1 MYTRPFWIQ
10 RIEQAWKKRSIV
22 WLSGVRR
29 VGKTTLARMLPDT
42 VYLNCDLPSV
52 CRMLTDP
59 ESFYDGLKNG
69 TTVVFDEVHRLD
81 DPSRLLKIAADVYPH
96 LKVLATG
103 SSTLVATRKFRD
115 SLTGRKHMIYLPPV
129 LWMECPGEFGI
140 TDIDHRLLHGGLP
153 ESLLSQKKEA
163 AFFSEWMDSFYAR
176 DIQELFG
183 IRNRTGFMKLL
194 HLLMRQSG
202 GFIDYTNLA
211 QLSELS
217 RPTVKA
223 HVEAMCAAH
232 AVFLLPPFHG
242 GGRREITQ
250 RPKCYAFDTG
260 FVTFAKGWDSIREED
275 RGLLWEHLVLDTL
288 RTGTEN
294 HTIYYWRD
302 KTGREVDFVI
312 KGNGRQVDAV
322 ECKIN
327 PDRFEPESLTVFRE
341 NYLEGKNYVVSPD
354 VKTPYQQRFGKLMV
368 RYCNVNH
375 LPCLEA

>member
-1 MYTRPFWIQ
+1 MYKRPFWIQ
-10 RIEQAWKKRSIV
+10 RIEQAWKNRSIV

-59 ESFYDGLKNG
+59 EFFYDGLGKG
-69 TTVVFDEVHRLD
+69 ATVVFDEVHRLEE
-81 DPSRLLKIAADVYPH
+81 PSRLLKIAADVYPH
-96 LKVLATG
+96 LKMLATG
-103 SSTLVATRKFRD
+103 SSTLVASRKFRD
-115 SLTGRKHMIYLPPV
+115 SLTGRKYMIYLPPV
-129 LWMECPGEFGI
+129 LWMECLSEFGI
-140 TDIDHRLLHGGLP
+140 TGLDRRMLHGGLP
-153 ESLLSQKKEA
+153 EPLLSPKKET

-176 DIQELFG
+176 DIQELFS

-223 HVEAMCAAH
+223 HVEVMCIAH

-250 RPKCYAFDTG
+250 RPKCYTFDTG

-288 RTGTEN
+288 RTGMDYR
-294 HTIYYWRD
+294 TIYYWRD
-302 KTGREVDFVI
+302 KSGREVDFVM
-312 KGNGRQVDAV
+312 KGSGQQVDTV

-327 PDRFEPESLTVFRE
+327 PDRFDFNSLAVFRA
-341 NYLEGKNYVVSPD
+341 NYPEGKNYVVSPV
-354 VKTPYQQRFGKLMV
+354 VKTPYQQRFGKLVV

-375 LPCLEA
+375 LPWLEM

>member
-29 VGKTTLARMLPDT
+29 VGKTTLARMIPDT

-59 ESFYDGLKNG
+59 ESFYDGLKKG

-129 LWMECPGEFGI
+129 LWMECPGGFGI
-140 TDIDHRLLHGGLP
+140 TDLDHRLLHGGLP
-153 ESLLSQKKEA
+153 ESLLSQKKES

-288 RTGTEN
+288 RTVTEN
-294 HTIYYWRD
+294 RTIYYWRD

-341 NYLEGKNYVVSPD
+341 NYLEGKNYVVSPA
-354 VKTPYQQRFGKLMV
+354 VKTPYQQRFGKLMI

-375 LPCLEA
+375 LPWLE

>member
-59 ESFYDGLKNG
+59 ESFYDGLKKG

-129 LWMECPGEFGI
+129 LWMECPGGFGI

-288 RTGTEN
+288 RTSTEN
-294 HTIYYWRD
+294 RTIYYWRD

-341 NYLEGKNYVVSPD
+341 NYLEGKNYVVSPA
-354 VKTPYQQRFGKLMV
+354 VKTPYQQRFGKLMI

-375 LPCLEA
+375 LPWLE

>member
-1 MYTRPFWIQ
+1 MYKRPFWIQ
-10 RIEQAWKKRSIV
+10 RIEQAWKKRSVV

-52 CRMLTDP
+52 CRRLTDP
-59 ESFYDGLKNG
+59 ESFYDGLGKRA
-69 TTVVFDEVHRLD
+69 TIVFDEVHRLEE
-81 DPSRLLKIAADVYPH
+81 PSRLLKIAADVYPH

-103 SSTLVATRKFRD
+103 SSTLVATQKFRD
-115 SLTGRKHMIYLPPV
+115 SLTGRKQMIYLPPV
-129 LWMECPGEFGI
+129 LWMECLSEFGI
-140 TDIDHRLLHGGLP
+140 TDLDRRMLHGGLP
-153 ESLLSQKKEA
+153 EFLLSPKKEP

-176 DIQELFG
+176 DIQELFS

-211 QLSELS
+211 HLSELS

-223 HVEAMCAAH
+223 HVEVMSIAH
-232 AVFLLPPFHG
+232 AVFLLQPFHG

-250 RPKCYAFDTG
+250 RPKCYTFDTG

-288 RTGTEN
+288 RTGMDN
-294 HTIYYWRD
+294 RTIYYWRD
-302 KTGREVDFVI
+302 KSGREVDFVM
-312 KGNGRQVDAV
+312 KGSGQQVDTV

-327 PDRFEPESLTVFRE
+327 PDRFDFNSLAVFRA
-341 NYLEGKNYVVSPD
+341 NYPEGRNYVVSPV
-354 VKTPYQQRFGKLMV
+354 VKTPYQQRFGKLVV

-375 LPCLEA
+375 LPWLEM